1 MLVALQ
7 IFFKSQHLV
16 DLQILLLLLLLLLHM
31 VMGQGGIKARDRAV
45 HGESVFSVIILS
57 PQCTIT
63 PVPSYAPNLCIAKF
77 CNCCK

>member
-1 MLVALQ
+1 MHEYLHKAVLYMLVALQ

-45 HGESVFSVIILS
+45 HDPNHASIDLGLS
-57 PQCTIT
+57 
-63 PVPSYAPNLCIAKF
+63 Y
-77 CNCCK
+77 